1 LIRAARDL
9 ERLAKRRVE
18 GSETQFQTTMSE
30 STSTEAAS
38 LSRRSFLKT
47 FGTSAAVAATAQVEA
62 VAAELEKA
70 NQEKI
75 LGPDPVPITLQI
87 NGKPLK
93 LEVEPRVTL
102 LDALRN
108 HSDLTGA
115 KEVCDRAT
123 CGACT
128 VLLDDKPVYACSML
142 ALEAQGKA
150 ITTVEGLA
158 QNGRLSK
165 VQEAFIDKD
174 ALMCGYCT
182 PGFVMSV
189 TALLKRNPRPTID
202 DVKHACAGNLCRCGT
217 QPRILQA
224 ALKAAGVSTA
234 SKTEVISYASLA

>member
-1 LIRAARDL
+1 
-9 ERLAKRRVE
+9 
-18 GSETQFQTTMSE
+18 MSE
-30 STSTEAAS
+30 SAS
-38 LSRRSFLKT
+38 NEKFSISRRSFIKT
-47 FGTSAAVAATAQVEA
+47 FGASAAVAATAQVEA

-70 NQEKI
+70 NKEKT
-75 LGPDPVPITLQI
+75 LGPGAVPITLQV

-108 HSDLTGA
+108 HASFTGA

-128 VLLDDKPVYACSML
+128 VLVDDKPIYSCSML
-142 ALEAQGKA
+142 AIEAQGKA

-158 QNGRLSK
+158 QDGKLSK
-165 VQEAFIDKD
+165 VQQAFVDQD

-189 TALLKRNPRPTID
+189 TALLKFNPRPTAD
-202 DVKHACAGNLCRCGT
+202 EVKHACSGNVCRCGT
-217 QPRILQA
+217 QPRIIQA
-224 ALKAAGVSTA
+224 ALKAAGVSTTA
-234 SKTEVISYASLA
+234 KTEVISYAKLA